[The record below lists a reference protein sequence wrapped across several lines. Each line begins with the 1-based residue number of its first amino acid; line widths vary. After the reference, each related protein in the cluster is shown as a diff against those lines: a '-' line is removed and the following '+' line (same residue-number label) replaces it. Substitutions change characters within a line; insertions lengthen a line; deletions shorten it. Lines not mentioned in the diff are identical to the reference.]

1 MKLRTGMYH
10 YAPRGSVFQIYR
22 CDYADEHEHCS
33 SPTNESFHTRA
44 EASRRVYEL
53 NGWKP
58 KTTAN
63 EHTTKASPAR

>member
-10 YAPRGSVFQIYR
+10 YMPRGSSFRIYR
-22 CDYADEHEHCS
+22 CDYADAHQFSS
-33 SPTNESFHTRA
+33 SPTDEWFNTRE

-58 KTTAN
+58 KIQQ
-63 EHTTKASPAR
+63 K

>member
-10 YAPRGSVFQIYR
+10 YMPRGSSFRELSLRLCRRTPVFIIAYGR
-22 CDYADEHEHCS
+22 MV
-33 SPTNESFHTRA
+33 HTRE

-58 KTTAN
+58 KIQQ
-63 EHTTKASPAR
+63 K